1 MSTESPLPELPALET
16 TDLTKSY
23 GERVAVD
30 GMNLSVER
38 GELVALVGSNG
49 AGKSTLLQLAAGLLD
64 PTSGSV
70 TIEGA
75 PAGSLA
81 ARAGVVHPRPAV
93 ALRRPQRERA
103 HRICGAAPRASRAPR
118 HRRRAP
124 RAARARRPRRRPPA
138 RFSRGLRQKTSIL
151 LGLVRPFAVLLVDEP
166 FVGLD
171 PSGQRTLVELVEGA
185 VAAGAAVLLATH
197 QLTFLDRATRCIVLS
212 DGHVAYS
219 GPVDR
224 GRDRRPAGVSS
235 KLASGTFLQSRGRW
249 DREPTTRSLMP
260 ALLEERPDVAPDGRT
275 TGNNEI
281 TIRVVTERARSPA
294 SGSRAPAAQGAPGD
308 GCRRSARSWPRSAS
322 ACWRW
327 SGS

>member
-1 MSTESPLPELPALET
+1 VSNDTPIAEFPALET

-30 GMNLSVER
+30 GMNLSIER

-75 PAGSLA
+75 AAGSLA
-81 ARAGVVHPRPAV
+81 ARGLVSFIPDQPSLYDDLSVNEHIEYVARLHGLDGRPDTADE
-93 ALRRPQRERA
+93 LLELLELD
-103 HRICGAAPRASRAPR
+103 
-118 HRRRAP
+118 
-124 RAARARRPRRRPPA
+124 ARADDLPA
-138 RFSRGLRQKTSIL
+138 RFSRGLRQKTSVL

-197 QLTFLDRATRCIVLS
+197 QLTFLDRATRCIALS
-212 DGHVAYS
+212 DGRVAYS

-224 GRDRRPAGVSS
+224 AVIAD
-235 KLASGTFLQSRGRW
+235 
-249 DREPTTRSLMP
+249 
-260 ALLEERPDVAPDGRT
+260 LLE
-275 TGNNEI
+275 
-281 TIRVVTERARSPA
+281 
-294 SGSRAPAAQGAPGD
+294 
-308 GCRRSARSWPRSAS
+308 
-322 ACWRW
+322 
-327 SGS
+327 

>member
-1 MSTESPLPELPALET
+1 VSTESPLPELPALET

-81 ARAGVVHPRPAV
+81 ARGLVSFIPDQPSLYDDLSVNEHIEYVARLHGLPGRPDTADE
-93 ALRRPQRERA
+93 LLELLELDGRA
-103 HRICGAAPRASRAPR
+103 DDL
-118 HRRRAP
+118 
-124 RAARARRPRRRPPA
+124 PA

-171 PSGQRTLVELVEGA
+171 PSGQHRLVELVEGA

-197 QLTFLDRATRCIVLS
+197 QLTFLDRATRCIALS

-224 GRDRRPAGVSS
+224 ALIAD
-235 KLASGTFLQSRGRW
+235 
-249 DREPTTRSLMP
+249 
-260 ALLEERPDVAPDGRT
+260 LLE
-275 TGNNEI
+275 
-281 TIRVVTERARSPA
+281 
-294 SGSRAPAAQGAPGD
+294 
-308 GCRRSARSWPRSAS
+308 
-322 ACWRW
+322 
-327 SGS
+327 